1 MTRIESDDFENWR
14 NVETVLEGETYD
26 LQPYAMPAFYY
37 GGVYLGLV
45 VIHEQSSALLWGK

>member
-1 MTRIESDDFENWR
+1 MSDDFENWR